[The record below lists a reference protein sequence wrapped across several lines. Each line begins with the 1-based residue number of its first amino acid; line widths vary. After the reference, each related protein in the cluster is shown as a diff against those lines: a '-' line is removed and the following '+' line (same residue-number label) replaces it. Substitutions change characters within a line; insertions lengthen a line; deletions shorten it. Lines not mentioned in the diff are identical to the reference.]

1 MAAPM
6 LFLKMEIDGLA
17 VTGTAENT
25 KFREHI
31 SIDGLSWSV
40 SAKDLSSVPGNKVL
54 GKVEPR
60 LLVIEK
66 SYDRSS
72 SSLAQAMLDR
82 KKVRKA
88 TITMLNGEIVGADG
102 GNPELAV
109 ITVVDGF
116 VEQVDLSTA
125 KAGKSAIEVKETIR
139 LSFKSLTMTYFP
151 GDTKRLGRGAGIDA
165 ALDAA
170 SVK

>member
-6 LFLKMEIDGLA
+6 LFLKMEIEGLA
-17 VTGTAENT
+17 ITGTAENT

-31 SIDGLSWSV
+31 AIDGLSWSV
-40 SAKDLSSVPGNKVL
+40 SAKDLSSVPGNKVR
-54 GKVEPR
+54 GKVEPQV
-60 LLVIEK
+60 LVIEK
-66 SYDRSS
+66 SYDRASS
-72 SSLAQAMLDR
+72 TLAQAMLDR

-88 TITMLNGEIVGADG
+88 VITMLNGEIVGSDG
-102 GNPELAV
+102 GNPELAIV
-109 ITVVDGF
+109 TAVDGF
-116 VEQVDLSTA
+116 VEQVDLSTG
-125 KAGKSAIEVKETIR
+125 KSGKSAIEVKETIR
-139 LSFKSLTMTYFP
+139 VSFRNLTLTYFP